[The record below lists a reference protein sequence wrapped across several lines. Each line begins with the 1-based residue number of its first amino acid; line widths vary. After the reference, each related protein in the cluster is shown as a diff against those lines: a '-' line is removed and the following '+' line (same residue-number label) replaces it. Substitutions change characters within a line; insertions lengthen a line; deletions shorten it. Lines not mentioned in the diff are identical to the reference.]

1 MKERNPSCI
10 IVHGCP
16 SDVEKAMNSKTRTY
30 DKHWMPWIK
39 KQLEEEGIKVFV
51 PLMPEPWKPD
61 YSEWKAAF
69 EKNKV
74 DEETILIGHS
84 GGAGFL
90 VRWLGE
96 IKKRVKKLIL
106 IAPYILDSGV
116 DPELRELVSFKPDL
130 KLKGYCKE
138 IIVFIDKKDDKD
150 IVRSANYLEEKM
162 GAKVVELKNH
172 GHFTL
177 EDMKTEKFPELFN
190 EILMNTRGD
199 EEQKVDFAAIEKKW
213 QKEWEDKRIFE
224 PSMDSKKE
232 KFFFTT
238 PYPYISGSLHL
249 GHGRAATESDIFCR
263 YKRMTGFNVLFPM
276 AFHIS
281 GTPVLGISSAIKN
294 GDKGKIKLYED
305 YVAAYEKDSKKI
317 KEIVKSFENPQ
328 KIVDFFLPKMIEE
341 YKQLGLGVDWTRSF
355 TSGDMEH
362 QKMVEWQFNQ
372 YKDKN
377 YLVQGKYPVLYSPED
392 ESAMGEDDI
401 QDADSNPV
409 EKQEFTLLK
418 FKFKNKILVAASLRP
433 ETVFGQTNL
442 WVNPNIEYYEAK
454 VGNEIWILSKE
465 AIEKLKYQR
474 KDIKELGKTKEKLL
488 GGHAIAPAIK
498 KEVIILPSRFV
509 DADIGTGIVTSVPS
523 DAPYDYIAL
532 KELQDNK
539 KLDKLYGFS
548 IDCVEEIEDIE
559 IIPIIK
565 TLKYG
570 DMAAVKLVEEYKIS
584 SQDDPKLEELTQE
597 VYKEGFHSGILLNN
611 CGKYSG
617 MKVIDAK
624 EKMKKDMIFNHE
636 AEIIYETSRKAL
648 SRSGGKILVAVLDNQ
663 WFIDFNAKG
672 WKEKANECLKKVELL
687 PESNRKLFEDVFAW
701 LDKRP
706 CARKR
711 GLGTPLPFDKGWMIE
726 SLSDSTIYMTLYT
739 INHLIRKYKL
749 NSENLSKEFFDY
761 VYLNLGK
768 IEEISK
774 KTKIK
779 IEILKELRESFEYW
793 MPNDHRHTFILHLSN
808 HLAFMLFAFAG
819 IFSEKYW
826 PKKISFHGLIVSEGE
841 KMSKSKGN
849 VITLLHV
856 KKTYGAD
863 VFRFYLT
870 QSTNVQG
877 TFDWRESEAQN
888 AKKAIEKVY
897 SEALLAIKNRKKGD
911 LKPIYLHKFNKILRD
926 ATLRIGEMKL
936 REYNNL
942 VVYDVLNLI
951 KEAKVNLNE
960 KELLAFY
967 DYFISFWLKLLAP
980 VCPHIAE
987 ELWHKLGN
995 KTFISLESW
1004 PKCDE
1009 SKIDEKLEQEE
1020 KNVDKSVSD
1029 IINVLRIVREK
1040 QGKEVNKVYLYVMPF
1055 ELKSYDAEI
1064 IGKKIGKEVIV
1075 FAVNDKKKHDP
1086 ESRASKA
1093 KPGKPGIYVE

>member
-1 MKERNPSCI
+1 M
-10 IVHGCP
+10 
-16 SDVEKAMNSKTRTY
+16 A
-30 DKHWMPWIK
+30 K
-39 KQLEEEGIKVFV
+39 KQGSKEKVKVEVKPAEG
-51 PLMPEPWKPD
+51 
-61 YSEWKAAF
+61 SE
-69 EKNKV
+69 V
-74 DEETILIGHS
+74 
-84 GGAGFL
+84 
-90 VRWLGE
+90 
-96 IKKRVKKLIL
+96 
-106 IAPYILDSGV
+106 
-116 DPELRELVSFKPDL
+116 
-130 KLKGYCKE
+130 
-138 IIVFIDKKDDKD
+138 
-150 IVRSANYLEEKM
+150 
-162 GAKVVELKNH
+162 
-172 GHFTL
+172 
-177 EDMKTEKFPELFN
+177 
-190 EILMNTRGD
+190 
-199 EEQKVDFAAIEKKW
+199 KVDFAGIEKKW
-213 QKEWEDKRIFE
+213 QNEWQNKKVFE
-224 PSMDSKKE
+224 PSIDTKKE

-263 YKRMTGFNVLFPM
+263 YKRMAGFNVLFPM

-305 YVAAYEKDSKKI
+305 YVAAYEADSKKT
-317 KEIVKSFENPQ
+317 KEIVKSFVDPQ

-372 YKDKN
+372 YKDKD
-377 YLVQGKYPVLYSPED
+377 YLVRAKYPVLYSPQD

-401 QDADSNPV
+401 VEADSNPV

-418 FKFKNKILVAASLRP
+418 FKFKNKFLVAATLRP

-442 WVNPNIEYYEAK
+442 WINPTVEYYEAK

-474 KDIKELGKTKEKLL
+474 KDLVEIGKTKEKLL
-488 GGHAIAPAIK
+488 GNYAIAPAINR
-498 KEVIILPSRFV
+498 EIIILPSGFV
-509 DADIGTGIVTSVPS
+509 DSDMGTGIVTSVPS

-539 KLDKLYGFS
+539 QLDKLYNFS
-548 IDCVEEIEDIE
+548 VDKIEEIENIE

-570 DMAAVKLVEEYKIS
+570 DMAAVKIVEEYKIL

-597 VYKEGFHSGILLNN
+597 VYKEGFHTGVLLDN
-611 CGKYSG
+611 CGAYSG
-617 MKVIDAK
+617 MKITLAK
-624 EKMKKDMIFNHE
+624 EKMKKDMIASSE
-636 AEIIYETSRKAL
+636 ADIMYETSRKAF
-648 SRSGGKILVAVLDNQ
+648 SRGGGKIIVAVLDNQ
-663 WFIDFNAKG
+663 WFIDFNSRG
-672 WKEKANECLKKVELL
+672 WKDKAYECLKKVELL

-749 NSENLSKEFFDY
+749 TSENLNLDFFNY
-761 VYLNLGK
+761 VYLNK
-768 IEEISK
+768 NKVEEVTK
-774 KTKIK
+774 KTKVSK
-779 IEILKELRESFEYW
+779 EILKELRESFEYW

-819 IFSEKYW
+819 IFPEKYW

-888 AKKAIEKVY
+888 AKNAIERVY
-897 SEALLAIKNRKKGD
+897 SEALLAINAKKKGEV
-911 LKPIYLHKFNKILRD
+911 KPIYLHKFNKIVKD
-926 ATLRIGEMKL
+926 ATARIGEMKL

-942 VVYDVLNLI
+942 VVYDMLNLL
-951 KEAKVNLNE
+951 KEVKVNLNE
-960 KELLAFY
+960 KELAAFY
-967 DYFISFWLKLLAP
+967 DYFIESWLKLLAP
-980 VCPHIAE
+980 VCPHLAE

-995 KTFISLESW
+995 KTFVSLEKW
-1004 PKCDE
+1004 PVCDE
-1009 SKIDEKLEQEE
+1009 SQIDEKLEESE
-1020 KNVDKSVSD
+1020 KNVDKTVGD
-1029 IINVLRIVREK
+1029 ILNVLGIIK
-1040 QGKEVNKVYLYVMPF
+1040 QKSGVEGNKVYLYVMPF
-1055 ELKSYDAEI
+1055 ELASYNSEAI
-1064 IGKKIGKEVIV
+1064 SKRISKEVKV
-1075 FAVNDKKKHDP
+1075 FAVNDKAKYDP
-1086 ESRASKA
+1086 QGKASKA
-1093 KPGKPGIYVE
+1093 KPGKPAIFIE